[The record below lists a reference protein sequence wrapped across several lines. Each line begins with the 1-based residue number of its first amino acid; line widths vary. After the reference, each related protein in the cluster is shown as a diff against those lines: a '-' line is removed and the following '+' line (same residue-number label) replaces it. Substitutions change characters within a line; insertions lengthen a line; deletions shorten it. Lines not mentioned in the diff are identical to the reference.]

1 MKRLFDLILSTSL
14 VILLMPFILLICLL
28 VLIYH
33 GRPIF
38 FRQQR
43 PGYQGEL
50 FELIKFRTML
60 DSTDKFGTLLDD
72 EKRITKFGQF
82 LRSTS
87 LDELPEF
94 INVINGEM
102 SLVGP
107 RPLLEE
113 YLNLYSTDEFRRH
126 EVKPGITGWAQING
140 RNNLSW
146 RQKFE
151 LDIWYVDNCSFW
163 LDLKILFLTVLKVFS
178 REGISEEG
186 KVGAKKFKGHKK

>member
-60 DSTDKFGTLLDD
+60 DSTDKFGTLL
-72 EKRITKFGQF
+72 EKIIQKLTRGSFGF
-82 LRSTS
+82 VLII
-87 LDELPEF
+87 ELE
-94 INVINGEM
+94 
-102 SLVGP
+102 
-107 RPLLEE
+107 
-113 YLNLYSTDEFRRH
+113 
-126 EVKPGITGWAQING
+126 
-140 RNNLSW
+140 
-146 RQKFE
+146 
-151 LDIWYVDNCSFW
+151 
-163 LDLKILFLTVLKVFS
+163 
-178 REGISEEG
+178 
-186 KVGAKKFKGHKK
+186 KK

>member
-1 MKRLFDLILSTSL
+1 MKRLFDLVVAYSL
-14 VILLMPFILLICLL
+14 VILLMPFILMICFL
-28 VLIYH
+28 VLINH
-33 GRPIF
+33 GKPIF
-38 FRQQR
+38 FRQPR
-43 PGYQGEL
+43 PGFQGKT
-50 FELIKFRTML
+50 FELIKFRTMS
-60 DSTDKFGTLLDD
+60 DSKDKFGILLDD

-87 LDELPEF
+87 LDELPEL

-113 YLNLYSTDEFRRH
+113 YLRLYSEEEFRRH

-151 LDIWYVDNCSFW
+151 FDIWYVDHRSFW
-163 LDLKILFLTVLKVFS
+163 LDLKILFLTVLKVFT
-178 REGISEEG
+178 RDGISEEG
-186 KVGAKKFKGHKK
+186 EVGAQKFKGHKK